1 MTLLSAIIKR
11 EELIEKLFPNLWV
24 FLAHIIAATVVIS
37 LITWF
42 VWQPTKKLV
51 ANRKKILDQKLKE
64 ADQTMKIANDYL
76 ADSKQKSL
84 AAAKQAKQIL
94 YDSQKNLDQLYNQTK
109 QRAEQDSKQIY
120 EQALADAKKIRT
132 EAQNQIKETAIN
144 LGFAIAEKIISQNL
158 TKKINQDFIDQYLK
172 QIN

>member
-1 MTLLSAIIKR
+1 
-11 EELIEKLFPNLWV
+11 
-24 FLAHIIAATVVIS
+24 
-37 LITWF
+37 
-42 VWQPTKKLV
+42 
-51 ANRKKILDQKLKE
+51 
-64 ADQTMKIANDYL
+64 MKIANDYL
-76 ADSKQKSL
+76 VDSKQKSL